1 MTQLVHETIDLNQL
15 LAETDHPSCG
25 GLAIFGGAVRDHHEG
40 KSVTKLVYSAYEPL
54 AKRLLAEVE
63 SETIKTFGVHS
74 CRCVH
79 RIGELAIGEISVYVV
94 VRSAHRK
101 DAFAACKHA
110 IDRIKHEIP
119 VWKHEFYTDG
129 TSAYVKGC
137 CLNDDDD
144 DGHDHQ
150 HSH

>member
-1 MTQLVHETIDLNQL
+1 MSQLVHDAIDLNEL
-15 LAETDHPSCG
+15 LSETDHPSCG

-40 KSVTKLVYSAYEPL
+40 KSVTKLAYSAYEPL
-54 AKRLLAEVE
+54 AKRLLAEIE
-63 SETIKTFGVHS
+63 TETIASFGVHA

-101 DAFAACKHA
+101 EAFAACKHA

-129 TSAYVKGC
+129 TSAFVKGC
-137 CLNDDDD
+137 CLNTDDDEP
-144 DGHDHQ
+144 HH